1 MVVMSLL
8 LNSSRWC
15 RVFIRD
21 TVYTRTLGNSIIN
34 NARNLRMKILLTACV
49 LGFLSLL
56 ATTVANAYATF
67 PNGHMGQIIAID
79 RVERSIIIRDAESS
93 DSIRI
98 SMTDNNRMMSQ
109 LMLWSVSNSV
119 FVQYEDRDGS
129 LFAIETE
136 RLQ

>member
-1 MVVMSLL
+1 M
-8 LNSSRWC
+8 
-15 RVFIRD
+15 
-21 TVYTRTLGNSIIN
+21 
-34 NARNLRMKILLTACV
+34 
-49 LGFLSLL
+49 
-56 ATTVANAYATF
+56 ANAYSAF

-119 FVQYEDRDGS
+119 FVQYEDRDGD

>member
-1 MVVMSLL
+1 
-8 LNSSRWC
+8 
-15 RVFIRD
+15 
-21 TVYTRTLGNSIIN
+21 
-34 NARNLRMKILLTACV
+34 MKILLPACV

-98 SMTDNNRMMSQ
+98 SMNDNNRMMSQ

>member
-1 MVVMSLL
+1 
-8 LNSSRWC
+8 
-15 RVFIRD
+15 
-21 TVYTRTLGNSIIN
+21 
-34 NARNLRMKILLTACV
+34 
-49 LGFLSLL
+49 
-56 ATTVANAYATF
+56 VANAYATF
-67 PNGHMGQIIAID
+67 RNGHLGQIVAID

-93 DSIRI
+93 DSIKI

-119 FVQYEDRDGS
+119 FVQYVDRDGG

>member
-1 MVVMSLL
+1 M
-8 LNSSRWC
+8 
-15 RVFIRD
+15 F
-21 TVYTRTLGNSIIN
+21 
-34 NARNLRMKILLTACV
+34 
-49 LGFLSLL
+49 

-67 PNGHMGQIIAID
+67 PNGHMGRIIAID
-79 RVERSIIIRDAESS
+79 RVERSITIRDAESGNP
-93 DSIRI
+93 IRI
-98 SMTDNNRMMSQ
+98 WMTDNNRMMSQ

>member
-1 MVVMSLL
+1 M
-8 LNSSRWC
+8 
-15 RVFIRD
+15 
-21 TVYTRTLGNSIIN
+21 
-34 NARNLRMKILLTACV
+34 
-49 LGFLSLL
+49 
-56 ATTVANAYATF
+56 ANAYATF
-67 PNGHMGQIIAID
+67 PNGHVAQIMAID

-119 FVQYEDRDGS
+119 FVQYEDRDGD